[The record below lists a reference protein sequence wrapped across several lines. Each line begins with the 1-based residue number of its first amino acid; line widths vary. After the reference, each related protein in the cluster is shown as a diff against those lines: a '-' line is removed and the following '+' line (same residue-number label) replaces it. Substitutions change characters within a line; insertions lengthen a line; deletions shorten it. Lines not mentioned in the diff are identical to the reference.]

1 MRRASRASVLAL
13 LGALFV
19 ARGAAAQKPPSAER
33 IRSAAEEYDA
43 GRRSFGDGKFE
54 EAAAHFENAF
64 HDAPSP
70 VALRNAIRAR
80 KEAKQSARAATL
92 ATLAISKY
100 PEDAATQ
107 EVAKATLAELEPK
120 LHKVLF
126 KCTPECNVAADG
138 RAVSVEDAAEVRF
151 YLDPGPHSLVVGWT
165 EDRSKVV
172 PLTAKAGSSTEL
184 SFRAPPVA
192 AKAPPPEA
200 PAAPAV
206 AAASEG
212 EPDRA
217 PSTKP
222 FGPAVF
228 VVGAGLTTAGI
239 VATIVSG
246 VDTINNPGTD
256 AVRRDCA
263 GVGPTCPTYQK
274 GLDAQTRTNVILG
287 ITIGVGV
294 TTAIV
299 GLFFTQWSS
308 PAKAAKAAVRP
319 LVVAGPTSLLGLEGR
334 F

>member
-1 MRRASRASVLAL
+1 M
-13 LGALFV
+13 

-80 KEAKQSARAATL
+80 KEAKQGARAATL
-92 ATLAISKY
+92 ATLAVSKY
-100 PEDAATQ
+100 PDDAATQ
-107 EVAKATLAELEPK
+107 EVAKATLSELEPQ

-192 AKAPPPEA
+192 PKAALPAEGA
-200 PAAPAV
+200 AVPAAATE
-206 AAASEG
+206 AESE
-212 EPDRA
+212 RA

-246 VDTINNPGTD
+246 VDTINNPGAD

-263 GVGPTCPTYQK
+263 GVGPTCPTYQQ
-274 GLDAQTRTNVILG
+274 GLDSQTRTNVILG

-294 TTAIV
+294 ATAIV

-308 PAKAAKAAVRP
+308 PSKPAKAAVRP
-319 LVVAGPTSLLGLEGR
+319 LVVAGPTSVVGLEGR